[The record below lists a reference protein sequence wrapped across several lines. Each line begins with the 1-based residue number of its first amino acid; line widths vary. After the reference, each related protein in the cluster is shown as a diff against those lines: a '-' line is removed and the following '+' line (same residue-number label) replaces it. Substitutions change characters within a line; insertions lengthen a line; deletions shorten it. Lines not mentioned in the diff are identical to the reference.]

1 MILKSLLSGL
11 FLLLSALPILR
22 AGPLP
27 DPLILSS
34 DWKLQ
39 DAAKVPSKG
48 EDISKSGFQTS
59 GWYPATVPGTVLNTL
74 VNNKVYPEP
83 LYGEN
88 NRPDKIPETL
98 CRTPYWYRTTFNAP
112 PSYAGRTV
120 WLNFDGINYT
130 AEVWVNGTPV
140 GKMKGAFA
148 RGIFDVSKLVKLGE
162 TATLAVLV
170 TPQPNPGNPIEH
182 TVYNGLGKNGGIS
195 AIDGPTFLCTM
206 GWDWIPGIRD
216 RATGIWQKVYL
227 SAAGPVV
234 IKDPFVSADLSLPK
248 LDSADL
254 KVEVTLQN
262 GNDRPQTGVLKGTI
276 GEGTEAVAFQ
286 QSVEVSATGCT
297 VVTLTPA
304 MKPALRLKNPK
315 LWWPN
320 GFGPQHL
327 YPVNLSFE
335 IDGTI
340 SDAAGFKLGIRKI
353 AYTVPG
359 TENLTLSVNG
369 VPVVCTGGNWGL
381 DEALKRIPRERL
393 EAQIRMHKQ
402 ANYTMIRNWVGQ
414 STGED
419 FYDCCD
425 RSGIMLWD
433 EFFQPNPGDGPNPT
447 DLESYLANCREKIVR
462 FRNHPS
468 IAVRCGRNEGH
479 PPDNID
485 EPLRKMVAEL
495 VPGTHYQSSST
506 DGHGVHS
513 GGPYRWRTP
522 QEYYSADCAFKT
534 EIGSVSIPTLEAVQA
549 MMPKK
554 DWEAINNDWVEHDLG
569 RGAAGGDTYPGE
581 LNRRYGKAA
590 NLADFVRK
598 GQLMNYEAFRSMY
611 EGRLARMFNPTTGII
626 TWMSNPAQPSFV
638 WQLYSWDL
646 EPNSALYATAKACE
660 LVHIMLNESPSKDKA
675 SGHVQVLNQQGHSLS
690 GATASVAVYNLDG
703 TLAYRHEQKVEAP
716 ASATSDLGAV
726 AWPAKLSNVHFV
738 QLKLLGST
746 GKAISE
752 NFYWRETPDQK
763 GLQDLQ
769 SLPVVKLQA
778 SVKRHDAGGKCLLD
792 VTLRNPAPG
801 IALMV
806 HLQLRRKADGER
818 VLPVIYSDNYVSLTR
833 GESKTI
839 TIEAAAADLK
849 GEQPLVVLDGWNV
862 DVIPVVA
869 PASSGDCWIEPN
881 KNALVSSWPVTS
893 IAVKWFDGPLSK
905 VKIQCGGGTSKD
917 FRQDAG
923 YDLGG
928 NGRGVDAPTDI
939 SAVPATPTS
948 LYKFGRVGE
957 CTYTL
962 PMKPATKGYRVRLY
976 FAETEF
982 GPKPLP
988 KSGRPKPKTEAKLQ
1002 PKVPIKE
1009 PVGPEPDLT
1018 GKRLFGID
1026 INDRPV
1032 LENFDIFVAAGG
1044 MNKAVMKEFPGIM
1057 PEKDGAIRIHF
1068 RPGSADQPK
1077 VHGIEVGPM

>member
-1 MILKSLLSGL
+1 M
-11 FLLLSALPILR
+11 
-22 AGPLP
+22 
-27 DPLILSS
+27 ILSS

-39 DAAKVPSKG
+39 DAAKVPAKG
-48 EDISKSGFQTS
+48 EEISRPGFQTS
-59 GWYPATVPGTVLNTL
+59 GWHPATVPGTVLTTL

-88 NRPDKIPETL
+88 NRPDQIPESL
-98 CRTPYWYRTTFNAP
+98 CRTPYWYRTTFKTPAT
-112 PSYAGRTV
+112 YAGRSS

-130 AEVWVNGTPV
+130 AEVWVNGATV
-140 GKMKGAFA
+140 GRMKGAFA
-148 RGIFDVSKLVKLGE
+148 RGVFDISKLVKPGE

-182 TVYNGLGKNGGIS
+182 TVANGLGKNGGIS

-216 RATGIWQKVYL
+216 RATGIWQKVFL

-234 IKDPFVSADLSLPK
+234 IKDPFVSADLSLPN

-254 KVEVTLQN
+254 KVAVTLQN
-262 GNDRPQTGVLKGTI
+262 GMSQPQMGVLKGAI
-276 GEGTEAVAFQ
+276 GEGTDAIAFQ
-286 QSVEVSATGCT
+286 QPVEVSATGST
-297 VVTLTPA
+297 TVTLDPA
-304 MKPALRLKNPK
+304 TKSELRLKNPK

-327 YPVNLSFE
+327 YPVHLSFE
-335 IDGTI
+335 IGGTV
-340 SDAAGFKLGIRKI
+340 SDATSFKIGLRKI
-353 AYTVPG
+353 TYAVPG
-359 TENLTLSVNG
+359 TEDLTLSVNG
-369 VPVVCTGGNWGL
+369 VPLVCKGGNWGL

-393 EAQIRMHKQ
+393 DAQIRMHRQ

-419 FYDCCD
+419 FYDLCD
-425 RSGIMLWD
+425 RYGIMLWD

-485 EPLRKMVAEL
+485 EPLSKMVAEL

-506 DGHGVHS
+506 DGRGVHS

-522 QEYYSADCAFKT
+522 QEYYSVDCAFKT

-549 MMPKK
+549 MMPKQ
-554 DWEAINNDWVEHDLG
+554 DWESINDDWVEHDLG
-569 RGAAGGDTYPGE
+569 RGAAAGDIYPGE
-581 LNRRYGKAA
+581 LNRRYGKAL

-611 EGRLARMFNPTTGII
+611 EGRLAKMFNPATGII

-660 LVHIMLNESPSKDKA
+660 PVHIMFNESLPDKSPK
-675 SGHVQVLNQQGHSLS
+675 SGCLQVVNQKGTPLS
-690 GATASVAVYNLDG
+690 GATASVAIYNMDG
-703 TLAYRHEQKVEAP
+703 ALAYRHEQKVEAS
-716 ASATSDLGAV
+716 ASATTDLDAV
-726 AWPAKLSNVHFV
+726 AWPTNLSNVHFV
-738 QLKLLGST
+738 QLKLKDT
-746 GKAISE
+746 AGKTISE
-752 NFYWRETPDQK
+752 NFYWRGAPGQK
-763 GLQDLQ
+763 GHLQELQ
-769 SLPVVKLQA
+769 NLPVVKLQA
-778 SVKRHDAGGKCLLD
+778 SVKRSDARWDTGEAECIVE
-792 VTLRNPAPG
+792 VTLRNSSPG
-801 IALMV
+801 IALMA
-806 HLQLRRKADGER
+806 HLQLRRKASGER
-818 VLPVIYSDNYVSLTR
+818 VLPVFYSENYVSLPP
-833 GESKTI
+833 GESKAV
-839 TIEAAAADLK
+839 TIEAALADLK
-849 GEQPLVVLDGWNV
+849 GDQPLVVLDGWNV
-862 DVIPVVA
+862 DVDPVAA
-869 PASSGDCWIEPN
+869 PASSGACWIEPN
-881 KNALVSSWPVTS
+881 RNALVSSWPVTS
-893 IAVKWFDGPLSK
+893 IAVKWFDGPLSQ
-905 VKIQCGGGTSKD
+905 VKIQCGALTSKD

-923 YDLGG
+923 YDLGVK
-928 NGRGVDAPTDI
+928 GRGVDVPIDV
-939 SAVPATPTS
+939 SAVPATPPS

-962 PMKPATKGYRVRLY
+962 PMKSAAKGYRVRLY

-982 GPKPLP
+982 GPKPPP
-988 KSGRPKPKTEAKLQ
+988 KSGKPEPKTKAKVK
-1002 PKVPIKE
+1002 PKVPVQE

-1018 GKRLFGID
+1018 GKRLFAID
-1026 INDRPV
+1026 INDKPV

-1044 MNKAVMKEFPGIM
+1044 RNKAVMKEFPGVM
-1057 PEKDGAIRIHF
+1057 PGKDGAIRVHF

-1077 VHGIEVGPM
+1077 VHGIEVEPM

>member
-1 MILKSLLSGL
+1 
-11 FLLLSALPILR
+11 
-22 AGPLP
+22 
-27 DPLILSS
+27 
-34 DWKLQ
+34 
-39 DAAKVPSKG
+39 
-48 EDISKSGFQTS
+48 
-59 GWYPATVPGTVLNTL
+59 
-74 VNNKVYPEP
+74 
-83 LYGEN
+83 
-88 NRPDKIPETL
+88 
-98 CRTPYWYRTTFNAP
+98 
-112 PSYAGRTV
+112 
-120 WLNFDGINYT
+120 
-130 AEVWVNGTPV
+130 
-140 GKMKGAFA
+140 MKP
-148 RGIFDVSKLVKLGE
+148 GE
-162 TATLAVLV
+162 TAALAVLV

-216 RATGIWQKVYL
+216 RATGIWQKVFL
-227 SAAGPVV
+227 SAAGPVT
-234 IKDPFVSADLSLPK
+234 IKDPFVSAELSLPK

-262 GNDRPQTGVLKGTI
+262 AKDRPQAGILKGTI
-276 GEGTEAVAFQ
+276 GEGKDAIAFQ
-286 QSVEVSATGCT
+286 RRVELSATGST

-304 MKPALRLKNPK
+304 TTPELRLKNPQ

-327 YPVNLSFE
+327 YPVRLSFE
-335 IDGTI
+335 IAGTV
-340 SDAAGFKLGIRKI
+340 SDAASFNLGIRKI

-359 TENLTLSVNG
+359 SENLTLLVNG
-369 VPVVCTGGNWGL
+369 VPVVCKGGNWGL

-393 EAQIRMHKQ
+393 EAQIRMHQQ

-419 FYDCCD
+419 FYDLCD
-425 RSGIMLWD
+425 RYGIMLWD

-447 DLESYLANCREKIVR
+447 DLEGYLANCREKIVR

-485 EPLRKMVAEL
+485 EPLSKMVAEL

-506 DGHGVHS
+506 DGRGVHS

-522 QEYYSADCAFKT
+522 QEYYSVDCAFKT

-549 MMPKK
+549 MMPKQ
-554 DWEAINNDWVEHDLG
+554 DWEAINDDWVEHDLG
-569 RGAAGGDTYPGE
+569 RGAAAGDVYPGE
-581 LNRRYGKAA
+581 LNRRYGKAL

-611 EGRLARMFNPTTGII
+611 EGRLAKMFNPTTGII

-646 EPNSALYATAKACE
+646 EPNSALYATAKGCE
-660 LVHIMLNESPSKDKA
+660 PVHIMLNESPSKDKNC
-675 SGHVQVLNQQGHSLS
+675 GHVQVVNQSGNPLS
-690 GATASVAVYNLDG
+690 GFTVSVAVYNMNG
-703 TLAYRHEQKVEAP
+703 ALAYRREQKLEAP
-716 ASATSDLGAV
+716 PSATTDLGAV
-726 AWPAKLSNVHFV
+726 EWPANLSDVHFV
-738 QLKLLGST
+738 QLKLLDAA
-746 GKAISE
+746 GKTKSE
-752 NFYWRETPDQK
+752 NFYWRCNPDGKRQ
-763 GLQDLQ
+763 LQDLQ
-769 SLPVVKLQA
+769 KLPVVKLQT
-778 SVKRHDAGGKCLLD
+778 SVKRSDTSDGRCIVE
-792 VTLRNPAPG
+792 VTLRNPSPG
-801 IALMV
+801 IALMA
-806 HLQLRRKADGER
+806 HLQLRRKASGER
-818 VLPVIYSDNYVSLTR
+818 VLPIFYSENYVSLLP

-839 TIEAAAADLK
+839 TIEAALADLK
-849 GEQPLVVLDGWNV
+849 GDQPLVVLDGWNV
-862 DVIPVVA
+862 DVDPVAA
-869 PASSGDCWIEPN
+869 PASSGACSIEPN
-881 KNALVSSWPVTS
+881 KNALVSSWPVTG
-893 IAVKWFDGPLSK
+893 IAVKWFDGPLSQ
-905 VKIQCGGGTSKD
+905 VKIQCGALSSKN

-923 YDLGG
+923 YDLGVK
-928 NGRGVDAPTDI
+928 GRGVDVPIDI
-939 SAVPATPTS
+939 SAAPATPPS

-962 PMKPATKGYRVRLY
+962 PMKPAAKGYRVRLY

-982 GPKPLP
+982 GPKPPP
-988 KSGRPKPKTEAKLQ
+988 KSGKPEPKSKANSK
-1002 PKVPIKE
+1002 PKVPAQV
-1009 PVGPEPDLT
+1009 PAGPEPDLT

-1026 INDRPV
+1026 INDKPF

-1044 MNKAVMKEFPGIM
+1044 RNKAVMKEFQGVMPG
-1057 PEKDGAIRIHF
+1057 KDGAIRIHF